1 MPRKKIHDYESP
13 EIVVRFEPKRC
24 IHAEECIHGLPAVF
38 DRHGRPWIE
47 PGKGS
52 ADEIAE
58 VVLRCP
64 TGALRFE
71 RRDGGPAEMTPT
83 SNIGRVAANGPV
95 YLEGDLELQLP
106 DGSVMKETRVA
117 LCRCGASQNKPFC
130 DNSHIEA
137 GFEDPG
143 ALAERRAGEGEDEI
157 EQVPLEIRVNANG
170 SLGYRGPLE
179 ICSADGSSS
188 QTGIKG
194 SLCRCGASQKKPYCD
209 GSHKTIGFHA
219 D

>member
-1 MPRKKIHDYESP
+1 MPRKKTYDYEGRD
-13 EIVVRFEPKRC
+13 IVVRFEPKRC
-24 IHAEECIHGLPAVF
+24 IHAEECIHGLPDVF

-47 PGKGS
+47 PEKGS
-52 ADEIAE
+52 ADEISE

-71 RRDGGPAEMTPT
+71 RRDGGSAEQAL
-83 SNIGRVAANGPV
+83 SNNVGRVMTDGPV

-106 DGSVMKETRVA
+106 DGSVLKETRVA

-137 GFEDPG
+137 GFEDSG
-143 ALAERRAGEGEDEI
+143 ALVERSVGGGEEEI
-157 EQVPLEIRVNANG
+157 EEAPLEIRVIADG
-170 SLGYRGPLE
+170 PFVYRGPLE
-179 ICSADGSSS
+179 IHSADGASS
-188 QTGIKG
+188 QASVKG

-209 GSHKTIGFHA
+209 GTHRAIGFH
-219 D
+219 DD